1 MLNRLRKYLRLAG
14 PDRRLLLEAALL
26 QAAVRVALWCMP
38 ARTLRRTPRPASR
51 DSQPAVAQLAWAVN
65 AASSVIPRSTCLV
78 RALAARRL
86 LARHG
91 YPSTLHLGVARTSDG
106 LAAHAWL
113 DHAGGTLIGGGEA
126 GRYTPLPGQGT
137 SATTASRTAT

>member
-1 MLNRLRKYLRLAG
+1 LLNRLRKYLRLAA

-51 DSQPAVAQLAWAVN
+51 DSQPAVSQLAWAVN

-91 YPSTLHLGVARTSDG
+91 YPSTLRLGVARTSDG

-113 DHAGGTLIGGGEA
+113 ECQGAILIGA
-126 GRYTPLPGQGT
+126 APPGRYTPLPAQGT